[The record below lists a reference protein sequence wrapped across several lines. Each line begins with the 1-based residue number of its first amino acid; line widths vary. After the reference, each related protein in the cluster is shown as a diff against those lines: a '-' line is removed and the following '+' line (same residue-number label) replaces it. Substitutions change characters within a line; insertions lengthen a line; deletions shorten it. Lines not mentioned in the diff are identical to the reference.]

1 MVAILAVTLGVS
13 QLSERRRPDSMESP
27 LKSLSSDISGWQYE
41 QDAPMPL
48 TAFRRLVPTDYISR
62 IYSKKDERLGLFI
75 AYYAEQRTGESMHS
89 PKQCLPGSGW
99 EIWRYG
105 SANIRT
111 DGHDLEINNYSI
123 QKAGV
128 RQTVL
133 YWYQSR
139 QRVIASEYLG
149 KFLLVRDAL
158 FEGNTAGAI
167 VRIVLPDR
175 PEELKD
181 GLDFAGGV
189 MQEVRRCFG
198 RGI

>member
-1 MVAILAVTLGVS
+1 MAY
-13 QLSERRRPDSMESP
+13 P
-27 LKSLSSDISGWQYE
+27 LKNIPPVISGWQFE
-41 QDAPMPL
+41 QEAPLPL
-48 TAFRRLVPTDYISR
+48 AAFRRLVPTDYLSSVYNKR
-62 IYSKKDERLGLFI
+62 NRRLGLFI

-99 EIWRYG
+99 EIWDYG
-105 SANIRT
+105 STTIRRGGK
-111 DGHDLEINNYSI
+111 DVVINKYRI

-139 QRVIASEYLG
+139 NRVIASEYLG

-158 FEGNTAGAI
+158 LEGRTAGAI

-189 MQEVRRCFG
+189 MEEVQRCFG
-198 RGI
+198 ADI